1 MLDAS
6 DARDPDRAY
15 RDYLEMCR
23 RLSIE
28 PMARERADELG
39 AEFVSMLT
47 GHPMPPAKFWAVR
60 RPRPTECQPPSRNPL
75 PVGFFRPKQQIEDLV
90 SRFLAKPGAVS
101 LRTCSAY

>member
-47 GHPMPPAKFWAVR
+47 GHPMPPAKFSFMEYSVAAGSFSWR
-60 RPRPTECQPPSRNPL
+60 
-75 PVGFFRPKQQIEDLV
+75 I
-90 SRFLAKPGAVS
+90 
-101 LRTCSAY
+101 